1 MPPRM
6 VFCRSKLD
14 NNGRLKSRAYSLVL
28 NWVPC
33 LLVVS
38 DYARSFFFCRRVRS
52 SSEELRRHEDEG
64 ATVAGR
70 FLSVSTNMVEAGA
83 GEGHAWLAV

>member
-1 MPPRM
+1 MR
-6 VFCRSKLD
+6 
-14 NNGRLKSRAYSLVL
+14 G
-28 NWVPC
+28 
-33 LLVVS
+33 
-38 DYARSFFFCRRVRS
+38 RS
-52 SSEELRRHEDEG
+52 SSAGGFGLPPRNYDDTRTKW